1 MKLARLQCLLFAAVV
16 LAGSATLRAE
26 PAAREHEIKAVF
38 LLNFAQFV
46 EWPEGTFATTN
57 SPIVVGILGDD
68 PFGPAL
74 DQAAVGEQP
83 QGRPLIILRG
93 RRLED
98 VAGCHLLFVSK
109 SENAKVG
116 QILRALQNKPVLTV
130 GETEPFR
137 QAGGIIVFVIQGNRV
152 SFDIDDAVAR
162 RNMLILSAK
171 LLKAARNVRCPP
183 PGTP

>member
-1 MKLARLQCLLFAAVV
+1 MKRTRRQCWLLAAAL
-16 LAGSATLRAE
+16 LAGGVVRAE

-38 LLNFAQFV
+38 LLNFSQFV
-46 EWPEGTFATTN
+46 DWPEGTFATTN

-68 PFGPAL
+68 PFGAAL
-74 DQAAVGEQP
+74 DQAAAGERP
-83 QGRPLIILRG
+83 QGRPLVILRG

-98 VAGCHLLFVSK
+98 VAGCHVLLVSR

-116 QILRALQNKPVLTV
+116 QILRGLQNKPVLTV

-137 QAGGIIVFVIQGNRV
+137 QAGGMITFVLQSNRV
-152 SFDIDDAVAR
+152 GFDIDDVMAR
-162 RNMLILSAK
+162 RAKLVVSAK

-183 PGTP
+183 PGSP